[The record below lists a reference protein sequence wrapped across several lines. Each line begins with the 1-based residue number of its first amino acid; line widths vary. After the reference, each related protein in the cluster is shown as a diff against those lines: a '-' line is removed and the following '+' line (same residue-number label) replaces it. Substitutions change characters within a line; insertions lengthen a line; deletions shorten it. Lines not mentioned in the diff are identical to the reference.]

1 MGNVER
7 AIGLA
12 SAVIGIVTF
21 SLAVYQKVDAGA
33 ALTMPDMDG
42 ATRTLL
48 WVLVFAAVCFAS
60 GYWSVFFVTNENLFL
75 AIVVGAVAAYAGAFV
90 CVTWFASA
98 QGWGWGLL
106 AGFVYFLGVA
116 AFVGFHGRGELSEH
130 GCALFGLQFIMTT
143 LMFAATYL

>member
-7 AIGLA
+7 AIGLV

-21 SLAVYQKVDAGA
+21 SLAVYQNVDANTVW
-33 ALTMPDMDG
+33 LMPDMDG

-60 GYWSVFFVTNENLFL
+60 GYWSVFFVTNGNLFL
-75 AIVVGAVAAYAGAFV
+75 AVVVGAVAAYAAAFV

-106 AGFVYFLGVA
+106 AGLFYFLSAA
-116 AFVGFHGRGELSEH
+116 AFVAFHGRSALGEH
-130 GCALFGLQFIMTT
+130 GCALFGLQFLMTGI
-143 LMFAATYL
+143 MFAATYA